1 MLTNTL
7 ESHFKT
13 MIISMP
19 LKQQK
24 RLSKCKKN
32 SKEFIDLS
40 QYFKSLFQQ
49 EKLSLANIAEY
60 KERYKIVNDFI
71 SFSLKNLAKE
81 CAKLFC
87 DYLKEV
93 ILPDKNQG
101 LFIGSV
107 YLAGTQYA
115 PNITEIYKELHIG
128 DSVKIVRERENP
140 HDSKAVKVLT
150 LKDEKLGY
158 IPARHNLFLSQMLD
172 FDGIVNAQIRKL
184 KWDESGVTI
193 KIMIYAD
200 VVKSNTN

>member
-1 MLTNTL
+1 MFTDTL

-13 MIISMP
+13 MIEAMP
-19 LKQQK
+19 LQQQK
-24 RLSKCKKN
+24 SLSRCKKGF
-32 SKEFIDLS
+32 KEFIDLS
-40 QYFKSLFQQ
+40 QHFKSLFQQ

-60 KERYKIVNDFI
+60 KEQYKIVDDFI
-71 SFSLKNLAKE
+71 SFSPKALAKE

-87 DYLKEV
+87 NYLREV
-93 ILPDKNQG
+93 VVPDTNQG
-101 LFIGSV
+101 MFIGSV

-128 DSVKIVRERENP
+128 DSVKIVREKENP

-172 FDGIVNAQIRKL
+172 FAEVVNGQIRKL

-193 KIMIYAD
+193 NIMLYAD
-200 VVKSNTN
+200 IENDTK